1 MGHNHCH
8 YTVNILSPSLR
19 RECIQKPV
27 CFKHIDL
34 MVKVT
39 GALSKIWTCSCLSTR
54 FNVSYSLR
62 HWRRL
67 VSLKT
72 SSCCDDSDN
81 WVFTISCA
89 FVVKVLHE
97 PDSVPPLVFVWIKHA
112 CFLFYQGKGVE
123 AGPDQVVWRLTCC
136 MGLHRMLPVFIRL
149 KQTQRPNDIPA
160 CIEAYLLYCH
170 P

>member
-1 MGHNHCH
+1 
-8 YTVNILSPSLR
+8 
-19 RECIQKPV
+19 
-27 CFKHIDL
+27 

-39 GALSKIWTCSCLSTR
+39 GALQQNQSCDWTCSCFSTR
-54 FNVSYSLR
+54 ITLIFL
-62 HWRRL
+62 
-67 VSLKT
+67 
-72 SSCCDDSDN
+72 DSDN
-81 WVFTISCA
+81 WIFTMSCA

-149 KQTQRPNDIPA
+149 SKLKRPNDIPA

-170 P
+170 PRQTIKVLESNPGHPVSPFRARLNKPTHYYPPVI